1 MVETIDSPTK
11 LFDLGFAFVAARLR
25 LRVLG
30 PRNDTMK
37 IYIYN
42 FGEKRN

>member
-25 LRVLG
+25 VLG